1 MATNKQMAELQAA
14 MAHQKAGRLADA
26 AKVYKRLLREMPGN
40 FGCIYSLAMI
50 YAQQGSFDS
59 AADMFRRAAQIRPD
73 LLDAHYNLAL
83 ALSMAGRSKEAA
95 LSYETLLKINPQ
107 HAAARNNYAATLL
120 QDGHAAEALQQYDLL
135 VAAEPGNADLHNNR
149 GMALQNLKR
158 LAEAVLAYEKAVE
171 LRPDFAEAYV
181 NRGNAL
187 AALRRYEEALQSF
200 RQATA
205 RRPDFAEAHT
215 NAGNILLSRGS
226 FTGAVAEYDS
236 ALSMRPGDSETKSM
250 RLYAKMHLCDWTDG
264 AKDSAELAACIRQ
277 DMPVYPFVALAAL
290 GSASD
295 QLRCARLFAKT
306 RFAPSAPPL
315 WRGAMYRHDRI
326 RVAYLSGDFREHAV
340 GYLLPGLLERHDR
353 SRFEVTAL
361 SFGSDQ
367 DSPLRRRLKN
377 AVEHFVDVDEK
388 TDQHIAELVR
398 DRETAILVDLMGY
411 TQNARTAILAR
422 RPAPLAVSYLGFL
435 GTMGADFIDYVMADA
450 IALPFD
456 QQEHYRE
463 RIIHLPDCFLVNDD
477 RLAIAANTP
486 TRREE
491 SLPDSGFVF
500 CSFNNTYKLTPQ
512 LFAIWM
518 RILRIVDGS
527 VLWLAESHPDT
538 HANLLGEARRAGIDD
553 SRLVFARRVPLD
565 QHLARQ
571 RLADLFLDTTPY
583 NAGATAAAALW
594 SGVPVLTV
602 LGHTFAGRMAAS
614 MLHGVGLPE
623 LITGSL
629 DDYEALA
636 LKIAAEP
643 ALCAALKQKLAH
655 NRSSCP
661 LFDTARS
668 TQAIEAAY
676 TAMWRGY
683 QNGRPARGFAVKT
696 DP

>member
-1 MATNKQMAELQAA
+1 
-14 MAHQKAGRLADA
+14 
-26 AKVYKRLLREMPGN
+26 
-40 FGCIYSLAMI
+40 
-50 YAQQGSFDS
+50 
-59 AADMFRRAAQIRPD
+59 
-73 LLDAHYNLAL
+73 
-83 ALSMAGRSKEAA
+83 
-95 LSYETLLKINPQ
+95 
-107 HAAARNNYAATLL
+107 
-120 QDGHAAEALQQYDLL
+120 
-135 VAAEPGNADLHNNR
+135 
-149 GMALQNLKR
+149 
-158 LAEAVLAYEKAVE
+158 
-171 LRPDFAEAYV
+171 
-181 NRGNAL
+181 
-187 AALRRYEEALQSF
+187 
-200 RQATA
+200 
-205 RRPDFAEAHT
+205 
-215 NAGNILLSRGS
+215 
-226 FTGAVAEYDS
+226 
-236 ALSMRPGDSETKSM
+236 
-250 RLYAKMHLCDWTDG
+250 
-264 AKDSAELAACIRQ
+264 
-277 DMPVYPFVALAAL
+277 
-290 GSASD
+290 
-295 QLRCARLFAKT
+295 
-306 RFAPSAPPL
+306 
-315 WRGAMYRHDRI
+315 
-326 RVAYLSGDFREHAV
+326 
-340 GYLLPGLLERHDR
+340 
-353 SRFEVTAL
+353 
-361 SFGSDQ
+361 
-367 DSPLRRRLKN
+367 
-377 AVEHFVDVDEK
+377 
-388 TDQHIAELVR
+388 
-398 DRETAILVDLMGY
+398 MGY

-435 GTMGADFIDYVMADA
+435 GTMGADFIDYVIADA

-477 RLAIAANTP
+477 RLAIATNTP

-491 SLPDSGFVF
+491 GLPDSGFVF
-500 CSFNNTYKLTPQ
+500 CSFNNAYKLTPQ

-518 RILRIVDGS
+518 RILRNVDGS

-583 NAGATAAAALW
+583 NAGATTAAALW

-623 LITGSL
+623 LITGAQ

-655 NRSSCP
+655 NRGSCP

-676 TAMWRGY
+676 MTMWRGY
-683 QNGRPARGFAVKT
+683 QNGRPARGFAVKA